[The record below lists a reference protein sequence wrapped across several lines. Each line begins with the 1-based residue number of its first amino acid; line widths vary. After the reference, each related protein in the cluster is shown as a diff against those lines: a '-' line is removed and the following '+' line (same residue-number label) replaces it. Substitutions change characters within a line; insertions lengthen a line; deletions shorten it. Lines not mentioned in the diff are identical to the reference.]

1 MFGVAPGANFKSKQS
16 TRDSQ
21 GLFVWLE
28 IRKFAPARPHD
39 QANFRIATPALVMLF
54 LPLMA
59 DPRALDAVRRIERAL
74 ARIEAAASRP
84 APAVP
89 PGEAPE
95 EFERLR
101 EAHDALRRQV
111 AGAIGQIDRMIE
123 TGERR

>member
-1 MFGVAPGANFKSKQS
+1 MARRH
-16 TRDSQ
+16 RDSQ
-21 GLFVWLE
+21 FLIAAEGLGQRVELVGAE
-28 IRKFAPARPHD
+28 ARVAEGD
-39 QANFRIATPALVMLF
+39 QNFRIATLAPAMLF

-74 ARIEAAASRP
+74 ARIESAASRP
-84 APAVP
+84 P
-89 PGEAPE
+89 PTSTDATESGE
-95 EFERLR
+95 EFQRLR

>member
-1 MFGVAPGANFKSKQS
+1 
-16 TRDSQ
+16 
-21 GLFVWLE
+21 
-28 IRKFAPARPHD
+28 
-39 QANFRIATPALVMLF
+39 
-54 LPLMA
+54 MA

-74 ARIEAAASRP
+74 VRVEAAASRP
-84 APAVP
+84 PNAVAEA
-89 PGEAPE
+89 GEAGE